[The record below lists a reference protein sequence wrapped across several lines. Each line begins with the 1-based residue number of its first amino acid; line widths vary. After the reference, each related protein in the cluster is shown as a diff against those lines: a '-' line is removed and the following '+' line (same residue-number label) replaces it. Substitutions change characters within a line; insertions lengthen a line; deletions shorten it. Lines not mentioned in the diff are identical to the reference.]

1 MTPAPADM
9 ADTAVKPVVMPVVT
23 DVMVERF
30 KAALATF
37 QAALDEVEAAGLVV
51 NLDVRQFDVTSFG
64 EAPRSVTKLS
74 MTAMSPVLRVAA
86 W

>member
-1 MTPAPADM
+1 M
-9 ADTAVKPVVMPVVT
+9 ADTAAKPVVIPVVT

-37 QAALDEVEAAGLVV
+37 QAALDEIEAAGLVV
-51 NLDVRQFDVTSFG
+51 NLDVMRIDVTAFG
-64 EAPRSVTKLS
+64 EAPRSSTKLS